1 MTESR
6 DIRTRILEA
15 AETRFRRL
23 GFGKT
28 TMAEIA
34 GDVGMSAGNLYRYFE
49 NKEEIGAVIAARC
62 LTSVEEAGRKI
73 VRRPDLAASERL
85 ALFFLTAMRVLHDY
99 AFNQATIH
107 ELVAFVS
114 DKRWDIIERHMQ
126 AIHALIADILAQGN
140 ASGEFDIADVPAT
153 AWTVKAACKGFL
165 YPPLVAS
172 CTLEELE
179 TQVRQV
185 CALLVRGLARR

>member
-6 DIRTRILEA
+6 DVRTRILES
-15 AETRFRRL
+15 AEARFRRF

-34 GDVGMSAGNLYRYFE
+34 GDVRMSAGNLYRYFE
-49 NKEEIGAVIAARC
+49 NKEEIGAVIATRC
-62 LTSVEEAGRKI
+62 LTNVEEAGRK
-73 VRRPDLAASERL
+73 VAHAPDLAADERL
-85 ALFFLTAMRVLHDY
+85 TLFFLTAMRVLHDY

-114 DKRWDIIERHMQ
+114 HKRWDIVDRHMQ

-140 ASGEFDIADVPAT
+140 DNGAFDIADVPT
-153 AWTVKAACKGFL
+153 MAWTVKAACKGFL